1 MKNYRG
7 FYKEAKGN
15 LPHIYC
21 DMDGVLTDFV
31 LAAKRAT
38 GQNWEGMRHG
48 QDWESIKNT
57 KNFWSDMPWMKDGKR
72 LWRYINKHNPSILSA
87 AVKNNQDPNCKPGK
101 LRWLSGN
108 LGLNNSARINLVN
121 RSQKQDYTMI
131 GHSGKREQA
140 VLIDDYPKNIKEWT
154 AKGGIGILHTSAS
167 NTIRQLK
174 RIGY

>member
-1 MKNYRG
+1 MRDYKEFYR
-7 FYKEAKGN
+7 EAKGDK
-15 LPHIYC
+15 PRIYC
-21 DMDGVLTDFV
+21 DMDGVLCDFIV
-31 LAAKRAT
+31 QAKKAT
-38 GQNWEGMRHG
+38 GVIFTQDKAKEHWEV
-48 QDWESIKNT
+48 IK
-57 KNFWSDMPWMKDGKR
+57 KYPKFWSNMPWMRDGKK
-72 LWRYINKHNPSILSA
+72 LWGYIKKHNPSILSA

-167 NTIRQLK
+167 STIRQLK